1 MSKIKVKTP
10 LVEMDGDEMTRVIW
24 KEIKDKLIHPYLDIQ
39 LEYYDLGVTYRDQTD
54 DKVTVDSA
62 NAILKH
68 GVGVKCATITPNADR
83 VKEYTLKKEWPSP
96 NGTIRSIL
104 DGTVFRKPIIINNIP
119 AAVKS
124 WKKPIII
131 GRHAYGDIYRNVEM
145 LIPGPGKAEIV
156 FTPAGGGA
164 ESRVTIHDY
173 KGAGVVMGMHNLD
186 KSIVSFAKSC
196 FNYAISEKVPLWF
209 ATKDT
214 ISKKYHA
221 RFRAIFEEVSKEREA
236 DLKSAGIYYAY
247 YLIDDAVAQ
256 IMKNEGGMLWA
267 LMNYDGDV
275 QSDMVA
281 SGFGSLGLMTSVLVS
296 PDGKYEYEAAHG
308 TVTRHYRQ
316 YQKGETT
323 STNSVASIFAW
334 TGALHKRGELDGNSD
349 LMKFAEKLE
358 KAVIDTIEAGEMT
371 KDLMSLS
378 TAPNKKQLDTF
389 QFMDAVQ
396 KRLNS

>member
-1 MSKIKVKTP
+1 
-10 LVEMDGDEMTRVIW
+10 MDGDEMTRVIW

-39 LEYYDLGVTYRDQTD
+39 LEYYDLGVSYRDQTD

-156 FTPAGGGA
+156 FTPADGGA

-173 KGAGVVMGMHNLD
+173 KGSGVVMGMHNLD
-186 KSIVSFAKSC
+186 KSIESFAKSC

-221 RFRAIFEEVSKEREA
+221 RFRSIFEQVSKEREA

-334 TGALHKRGELDGNSD
+334 TGALHKRGELDGNTE

-378 TAPNKKQLDTF
+378 TAPSKKQLDTF

>member
-389 QFMDAVQ
+389 QFMEAVQ